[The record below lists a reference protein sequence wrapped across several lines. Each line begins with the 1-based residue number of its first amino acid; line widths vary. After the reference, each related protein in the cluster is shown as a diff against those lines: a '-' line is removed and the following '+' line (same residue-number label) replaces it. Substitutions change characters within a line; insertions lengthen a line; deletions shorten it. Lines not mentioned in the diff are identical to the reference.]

1 MAAPSFE
8 FGMAVESAAG
18 KGKALAETGPQLERA
33 KTMGSILSDSDGKGS
48 FLGPRTDSEI
58 RTLRSERNPDRPT
71 MTGKKEDPHP
81 EKPAGSDKKWYDSI
95 PENLQ
100 AERAQFAAKEI
111 LKMSKKQN
119 NLIREL
125 SRGPPSRIL
134 QLLSQT
140 KAYFMQEKLTNAI
153 AEILQKRPA
162 WLEVWAQNEAAYRG
176 VVVRL
181 DIKSNNPGELKKL
194 KNAANLISKHHP
206 YVLSTDRLTDAQK
219 ILQQAN
225 SDYCQWREKS
235 NFSDGR
241 WGALSCL
248 KKIFMRPWRNFVD
261 QQLEKSVDYVLEHQP
276 NWLCSRMK
284 EEVREVDSNVEK
296 KLNKAAAFIRKHDAS
311 EQILSDSKILD
322 QLGKSMGVGKN
333 NSENTPQQLA
343 TAD

>member
-71 MTGKKEDPHP
+71 MTGKKEHPHP

-125 SRGPPSRIL
+125 SR
-134 QLLSQT
+134 
-140 KAYFMQEKLTNAI
+140 

-181 DIKSNNPGELKKL
+181 DIESNNPGELKKL

-225 SDYCQWREKS
+225 SDYRQWREKS

-241 WGALSCL
+241 WGALSRL
-248 KKIFMRPWRNFVD
+248 KKNLMRPWRNLVD

-276 NWLCSRMK
+276 NWLRSRMK
-284 EEVREVDSNVEK
+284 EEVREVDSNVEM

-333 NSENTPQQLA
+333 KSENTPQQLA